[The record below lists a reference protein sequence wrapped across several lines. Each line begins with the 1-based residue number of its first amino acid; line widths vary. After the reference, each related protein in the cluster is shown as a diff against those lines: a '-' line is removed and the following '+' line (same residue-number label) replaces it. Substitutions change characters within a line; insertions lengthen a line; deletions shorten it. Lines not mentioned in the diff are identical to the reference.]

1 MPDEAALR
9 TADPGWRLRAA
20 VAGRVALAAFGGYGV
35 AALATAFLSLVL
47 PMARSEAV
55 ATATLLSF
63 AILVGAVIWVF
74 SARTLAR
81 AALGLAVPGGL
92 LALGLWLALTLV
104 ETVPAA

>member
-9 TADPGWRLRAA
+9 TPSPGWRVRAA

-63 AILVGAVIWVF
+63 AVMVGAVIWVF

-81 AALGLAVPGGL
+81 AALGLAVPGGF
-92 LALGLWLALTLV
+92 LAAGLWLALALIDTAP
-104 ETVPAA
+104 PA

>member
-9 TADPGWRLRAA
+9 TPNLGWRVRAA
-20 VAGRVALAAFGGYGV
+20 VTGRVALAAFGGYGV
-35 AALATAFLSLVL
+35 AALSTAFLSLAL

-63 AILVGAVIWVF
+63 AIMVGAVIWVF
-74 SARTLAR
+74 AARTLAR

-92 LALGLWLALTLV
+92 LAAGLWLALALV
-104 ETVPAA
+104 DTAPPA